1 MREVRDGLCCVN
13 NGDGAVLMRFRD
25 DLLYRKDNTGGV
37 YGGGYRYNLGAAAE
51 QGFKTRHVEVA
62 VFIKVDIPQ
71 RGAGFPRNELP
82 RNKVCVMV
90 GNRNDYFIA
99 GMELLQSVAVCN
111 NIERFGR
118 ILGKHHLA

>member
-1 MREVRDGLCCVN
+1 MSRKREKVAIPCRNIVRKVRNGLSRID
-13 NGDGAVLMRFRD
+13 NGNGTVLMRFRD
-25 DLLYRKDNTGGV
+25 NLLYRKDNAGGID
-37 YGGGYRYNLGAAAE
+37 GGGYCYNLGAAAE

-99 GMELLQSVAVCN
+99 DVKLL
-111 NIERFGR
+111 
-118 ILGKHHLA
+118 